1 MRTLIDTKFV
11 FTFRETYMVCYWN
24 YKNTHGIS
32 KANKTPKFIY
42 FFATLGALT
51 GLEIVEGTEDEEEV
65 FQEAYD
71 KTELEGDRR
80 DSTTLRLETQQN
92 SLIKRMEVT
101 TRAFDIDLLA
111 IIGIVKGTFLGFNH
125 LHRIV

>member
-1 MRTLIDTKFV
+1 M
-11 FTFRETYMVCYWN
+11 
-24 YKNTHGIS
+24 
-32 KANKTPKFIY
+32 
-42 FFATLGALT
+42 T

-71 KTELEGDRR
+71 KTELEGDRL

-111 IIGIVKGTFLGFNH
+111 IIGIRGHFWFL
-125 LHRIV
+125 IA

>member
-1 MRTLIDTKFV
+1 M
-11 FTFRETYMVCYWN
+11 
-24 YKNTHGIS
+24 
-32 KANKTPKFIY
+32 
-42 FFATLGALT
+42 T

-111 IIGIVKGTFLGFNH
+111 IIGKVE
-125 LHRIV
+125 